1 MTTLSVSQRKSLDGT
16 GLIDACF
23 RTAARPLFLRVRGRQ
38 KRSRMSTIE
47 VVPLPGG
54 SAKLGVYTREHC
66 PPHATC
72 RDTAGQWVVRISF
85 SFTDQ
90 TAVGLLSVIPTKS
103 SPGARVVNNLVSA
116 VQRNLRECRRL
127 WWTYRQNNPLT
138 QAEGACCLNNTAY
151 GKWTVRSATYD
162 PGACQT
168 RLQFTDGQ
176 TLLLPM

>member
-1 MTTLSVSQRKSLDGT
+1 
-16 GLIDACF
+16 
-23 RTAARPLFLRVRGRQ
+23 
-38 KRSRMSTIE
+38 
-47 VVPLPGG
+47 
-54 SAKLGVYTREHC
+54 
-66 PPHATC
+66 
-72 RDTAGQWVVRISF
+72 VRISF

-90 TAVGLLSVIPTKS
+90 AAVGLFSVIRTKS
-103 SPGARVVNNLVSA
+103 SPGARVVNILVSA

-151 GKWTVRSATYD
+151 GKWTVRGATYD
-162 PGACQT
+162 PGAYQT

>member
-1 MTTLSVSQRKSLDGT
+1 
-16 GLIDACF
+16 
-23 RTAARPLFLRVRGRQ
+23 
-38 KRSRMSTIE
+38 MSTIE

-54 SAKLGVYTREHC
+54 SAKLGIYTREHC

-90 TAVGLLSVIPTKS
+90 TAVGLLSVIPTKRN
-103 SPGARVVNNLVSA
+103 PGV
-116 VQRNLRECRRL
+116 

-151 GKWTVRSATYD
+151 GKWTVRGATYD
-162 PGACQT
+162 PGAYQT